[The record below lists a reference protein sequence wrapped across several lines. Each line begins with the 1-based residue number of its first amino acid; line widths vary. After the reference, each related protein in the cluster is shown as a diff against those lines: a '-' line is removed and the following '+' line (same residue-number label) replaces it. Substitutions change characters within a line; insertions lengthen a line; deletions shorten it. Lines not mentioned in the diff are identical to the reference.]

1 MKFIIPLSN
10 NMQIEIKKGNLLEQ
24 NVEVIVN
31 PANATG
37 YMGNGVA
44 KAIASKGGKII
55 EDQAVAGAPI
65 LIGEPVITTSGVL
78 PFKAVVHTA
87 TIDDINNKIEKG
99 TISKAL
105 IGALYVI
112 DEAGYQS
119 VAIPGMATGL
129 GGTNIDIAAEA
140 MIEAIKVFKSINI
153 KQLIL
158 VDLNEDI
165 VEAWK
170 KYLKK

>member
-1 MKFIIPLSN
+1 
-10 NMQIEIKKGNLLEQ
+10 MQIEIKKGNLLEQ

-44 KAIASKGGKII
+44 KAIVKKGGRVI
-55 EDQAVAGAPI
+55 EDEAVKNAPI
-65 LIGEPVITTSGVL
+65 LIGEPVITTAGTL
-78 PFKAVVHTA
+78 PFKVIVHTA
-87 TIDDINNKIEKG
+87 TIDDINDKIERG

-112 DEAGYQS
+112 DEGGYQS

-129 GGTNIDIAAEA
+129 GGTDTEVAAEA
-140 MIEAIKVFKSINI
+140 MIEAIKVFKPINI

-158 VDLNEDI
+158 VDLNDEM

-170 KYLKK
+170 KYLKKI